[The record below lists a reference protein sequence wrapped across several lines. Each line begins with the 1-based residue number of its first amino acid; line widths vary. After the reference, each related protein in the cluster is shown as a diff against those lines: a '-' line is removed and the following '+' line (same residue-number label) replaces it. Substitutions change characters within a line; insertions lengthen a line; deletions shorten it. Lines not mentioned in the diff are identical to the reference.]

1 MKFIE
6 KYLHKME
13 PHFVKG
19 GKYEKWN
26 PLFET
31 LATFAFTPKLVTTK
45 GAHIRDGVDLKRT
58 MMTVI
63 LALIPCLIF
72 GIYNTGHWEMAVTEG
87 NRNIPY
93 FDHMGLKF
101 LHGLIIVMPIVVVS
115 YGVGLAIEFIFGMIR
130 GHALHEGFLVSGM
143 LIPLTMPADV
153 PLWMVALA
161 TAFAVIIGK
170 EIFGG
175 TGMNVVNIAL
185 TARAFLFFAY
195 PTSMSGDKV
204 WMSGLQETDS
214 IDGFSGATALGDL
227 ATTMSDKSLVAG
239 KEIVENHEYLNE
251 FSNQYGAW
259 ESFAGMI
266 PGSIGE
272 TSTMACLLGAA
283 VLIITG
289 VGSLRIIL
297 SFFAGGFIMG
307 LLLNLIGGNPYLDLP
322 AYYHLIIGGFAFGA
336 IFMATDPVTASQ
348 TATGKIIYGFFG
360 GLLAIMIRVL
370 NPAYP
375 EGVFLAILFMNVMA
389 PIIDHYIVQANINR
403 RLKRIKTA

>member
-1 MKFIE
+1 
-6 KYLHKME
+6 ME
-13 PHFVKG
+13 PHFIKG

-31 LATFAFTPKLVTTK
+31 MATFAFTPKLVTTK
-45 GAHIRDGVDLKRT
+45 GTHIRDGVDLKRT
-58 MMTVI
+58 MFTVVI
-63 LALIPCLIF
+63 ALIPCLIF
-72 GIYNTGHWEMAVTEG
+72 GIYNTGHWEMAVAEG
-87 NRNIPY
+87 NRDIPY
-93 FDHMGLKF
+93 FVEMMSKFLMGLT
-101 LHGLIIVMPIVVVS
+101 IVLPVVVVS
-115 YGVGLAIEFIFGMIR
+115 YGVGLTIEFIFGMLR
-130 GHALHEGFLVSGM
+130 GHSLHEGFLVSGM

-153 PLWMVALA
+153 PLWMVGLA

-204 WMSGLQETDS
+204 WMSGLGEKMNNNAADL
-214 IDGFSGATALGDL
+214 DGFSGATALGDL
-227 ATTMSDKSLVAG
+227 ASFMSDKATVAG
-239 KEIVENHEYLNE
+239 EVVQSSMAVQN
-251 FSNQYGAW
+251 FSNEYGAW
-259 ESFAGMI
+259 EAFMGMI

-272 TSTMACLLGAA
+272 TSTMACLIGGLLL
-283 VLIITG
+283 VLTG
-289 VGSLRIIL
+289 VGSLRIII
-297 SFFAGGFIMG
+297 SFFAGGLIMG
-307 LLLNLIGGNPYLDLP
+307 LLLNAIGGNPYLDLP

-336 IFMATDPVTASQ
+336 VFMATDPVTASQ

-360 GLLAIMIRVL
+360 GFLAIMIRVL

-403 RLKRIKTA
+403 RLKRLKTA